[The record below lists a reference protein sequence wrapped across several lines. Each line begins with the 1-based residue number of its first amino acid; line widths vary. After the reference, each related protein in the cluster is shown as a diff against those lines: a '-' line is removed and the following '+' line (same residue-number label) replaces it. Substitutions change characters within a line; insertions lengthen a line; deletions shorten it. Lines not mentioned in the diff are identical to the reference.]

1 MEVKVSFEMFCI
13 TPTTDIFNLQ
23 LKACYDYTHKSA
35 LGKYAICVSFSWA
48 FYNNNNLSLHNLEAQ
63 LYGLLSKGL
72 KEKRALNMRKRI
84 LNHEYV
90 TLKITERVAGLE

>member
-13 TPTTDIFNLQ
+13 TPTIDIFNLQ

-35 LGKYAICVSFSWA
+35 IRQICNLCFSLA
-48 FYNNNNLSLHNLEAQ
+48 FYNNLSLHNLEAQ

-72 KEKRALNMRKRI
+72 KEKRALKNMRKRI
-84 LNHEYV
+84 LNHEDV